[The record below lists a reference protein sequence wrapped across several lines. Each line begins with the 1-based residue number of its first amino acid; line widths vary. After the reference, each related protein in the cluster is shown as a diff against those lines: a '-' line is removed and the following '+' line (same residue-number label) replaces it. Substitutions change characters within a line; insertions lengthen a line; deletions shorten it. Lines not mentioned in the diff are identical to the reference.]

1 MVVSH
6 DIPRAR
12 PVPLSL
18 VPIGVAI
25 VMCLAASE
33 FSAARQQTIPSTE
46 VVFRDIAAAAGLG
59 VTHVNGASPDKYFA
73 EIMGSG
79 GLFFDFDDDGWI
91 DIFLVDGGS
100 IADPRV
106 AATARHRL
114 YRNRGNGTFEDVT
127 AQSGIRHREYGMG
140 ACAGDYDNDGA
151 IDLYVTNYGPNVLY
165 HNAGHGRFTEVLGA
179 GGAGTTLWST
189 SCAFTDVDKDGY
201 LDLFVTNYVKAE
213 RTNNKFCGK
222 DTPPR
227 IRGYCHPLAYD
238 PSPSVLYHNT
248 GKGTFEDVSTKA
260 GIAAYRGNGLGVAV
274 TDVDEDGW
282 PDVLV
287 ANDGMPNFLFRNTG
301 KGTFEEVGLLAG
313 VSVAADSKAR
323 AGMGTAFGD
332 FDGDGKLDLV
342 VTNHEFEMHSL
353 FRSLGGGVFTDVT
366 QESGL
371 GPLTLPYVGFG
382 VAFLDFDNDTRND
395 LAIVNGNVVDNIALF
410 RKGAKHAQPSLL
422 LRNVGN
428 RFQNVSK
435 QAGPGFTSERVGR
448 GLAKSD
454 IDNDGDVDLLIT
466 NNGGAVQLL
475 LNEGGNRN
483 NALLV
488 RTVGTK
494 SPSTSLRASP
504 ATSLRAS
511 NRDGIGARLRLTVG
525 SRTLVDQV
533 SSGSSYLAQ
542 HDMRVHFGLGSATKA
557 DRLEIAWPSGR
568 VDVVENLPA
577 NHIITVREGEG
588 EIRRVPFTR

>member
-1 MVVSH
+1 MVASH
-6 DIPRAR
+6 DVPRAR
-12 PVPLSL
+12 PVS
-18 VPIGVAI
+18 VSGFQVGVAI
-25 VMCLAASE
+25 ALCLALLE
-33 FSAARQQTIPSTE
+33 FADARQQTIPAPSAQ
-46 VVFRDIAAAAGLG
+46 VAFRDIAAAAGVG
-59 VTHVNGASPDKYFA
+59 VTHVNGASPEKYFA

-79 GLFFDFDDDGWI
+79 GLFFDFDNDGWI

-127 AQSGIRHREYGMG
+127 TQSGIRHREYGMG
-140 ACAGDYDNDGA
+140 ACAGDFDNDGA
-151 IDLYVTNYGPNVLY
+151 VDLYVTNYGPNVLY
-165 HNAGHGRFTEVLGA
+165 RNAGQGRFTEVAGA
-179 GGAGTTLWST
+179 GGARTAGLWST
-189 SCAFTDVDKDGY
+189 SCAFTDVDGDGY
-201 LDLFVTNYVKAE
+201 LDLFVTNYVDAQ

-227 IRGYCHPLAYD
+227 IRGYCHPLAYG
-238 PSPSVLYHNT
+238 PLTSVLYHNT
-248 GKGTFEDVSTKA
+248 GKGTFEDVSAKA
-260 GIAAYRGNGLGVAV
+260 GVAAYRGNGLGVAV
-274 TDVDEDGW
+274 TDVDDDGW
-282 PDVLV
+282 PDIFV
-287 ANDGMPNFLFRNTG
+287 ANDGMPNFLFRNKG
-301 KGTFEEVGLLAG
+301 KGVFEEVGLLAG
-313 VSVAADSKAR
+313 VSVAADSKPR

-366 QESGL
+366 LESGL

-410 RKGAKHAQPSLL
+410 RKGAKHAQPGLL

-428 RFQNVSK
+428 RFQNVVT
-435 QAGPGFTSERVGR
+435 PGFATERVSR
-448 GLAKSD
+448 GLAKGD

-488 RTVGTK
+488 RTLGTK
-494 SPSTSLRASP
+494 S
-504 ATSLRAS
+504 
-511 NRDGIGARLRLTVG
+511 NRDAIGARLRLTVG
-525 SRTLVDQV
+525 SKTLVDQV
-533 SSGSSYLAQ
+533 TSGSSYLAQ
-542 HDMRVHFGLGSATKA
+542 NDLRVHFGLGAATKA

-568 VDVVENLPA
+568 VEVVENLPA

>member
-1 MVVSH
+1 MLGSH
-6 DIPRAR
+6 DVPRAR
-12 PVPLSL
+12 PVS
-18 VPIGVAI
+18 VSGFSIAIAI
-25 VMCLAASE
+25 VLCLAQ
-33 FSAARQQTIPSTE
+33 FHPAARLQTIPATSAQ
-46 VVFRDIAAAAGLG
+46 VIFRDSAAAAGLG
-59 VTHVNGASPDKYFA
+59 FTHVNGASPEKYFA

-106 AATARHRL
+106 AATAKHRL
-114 YRNRGNGTFEDVT
+114 YRNRGNGSFEDVT
-127 AQSGIRHREYGMG
+127 TQSGIRHREYGMG
-140 ACAGDYDNDGA
+140 ACAGDFDNDGA

-165 HNAGHGRFTEVLGA
+165 RNAGHGRFTEVAGA
-179 GGAGTTLWST
+179 GGARDAGLWST
-189 SCAFTDVDKDGY
+189 SCAFTDVDRDGY
-201 LDLFVTNYVKAE
+201 LDLFVTNYVDAQ

-227 IRGYCHPLAYD
+227 IRGYCHPLAYG
-238 PSPSVLYHNT
+238 PLTSVLYHNT
-248 GKGTFEDVSTKA
+248 GRGTFENVSAKA
-260 GIAAYRGNGLGVAV
+260 GVAAYRGNGLGVAV
-274 TDVDEDGW
+274 TDVDDDGW
-282 PDVLV
+282 PDIFV
-287 ANDGMPNFLFRNTG
+287 ANDGMPNFLFRNKG
-301 KGTFEEVGLLAG
+301 KGTFEEVGLVSG
-313 VSVAADSKAR
+313 VSVAADSKPR

-371 GPLTLPYVGFG
+371 GPVTLPYVGFG

-428 RFQNVSK
+428 RFQRVK
-435 QAGPGFTSERVGR
+435 EAGPGFETEMVSRT
-448 GLAKSD
+448 LAKGD
-454 IDNDGDVDLLIT
+454 IDNDGDVDLVIT

-483 NALLV
+483 GALMV
-488 RTVGTK
+488 RAIGTK
-494 SPSTSLRASP
+494 
-504 ATSLRAS
+504 S

-533 SSGSSYLAQ
+533 TSGSSYLGQ
-542 HDMRVHFGLGSATKA
+542 HDFRVHFGLGAATKA

-568 VDVVENLPA
+568 VDVLENLPA
-577 NHIITVREGEG
+577 NHVITVREGEG